1 MTTPTNPTPSHSNGA
16 KPAIDPAAAKAVSER
31 YAVTVKA
38 RLAKQKIDVL
48 EARDGMLDC
57 FVATYHNG
65 LSAGM
70 KAMLDVDA
78 TPEDV
83 ARIAAAIFRRR
94 LKNRNVPFEAPTIDA
109 LAAVKEEADR
119 EFHFEELPAEFRA
132 IHDQVCALL
141 LSKAEGTMGHHGDQ
155 SVLARPAAATTP
167 APGYAIAAPSPAPR
181 SPSVASAPPRR
192 PDSEPLVGGTS
203 RSSVSAPLRRAL
215 DTYLRETADR
225 SGKDPIVALRGRLHR
240 ALRLLESIEDFEQES

>member
-1 MTTPTNPTPSHSNGA
+1 MTSPTNPTPSNGA
-16 KPAIDPAAAKAVSER
+16 SQSGIDPAAAKAVSER

-38 RLAKQKIDVL
+38 RLAKPKIDIL

-57 FVATYHNG
+57 FVASYHNG
-65 LSAGM
+65 LAAGM
-70 KAMLDVDA
+70 KAILDVDA

-109 LAAVKEEADR
+109 LSAVKEEADR

-141 LSKAEGTMGHHGDQ
+141 LSKAEGTMEHRGDS
-155 SVLARPAAATTP
+155 SVVARPPAAATTP
-167 APGYAIAAPSPAPR
+167 TPGFAKPVAPR
-181 SPSVASAPPRR
+181 SPSVAGAPTPAPRPADTSA
-192 PDSEPLVGGTS
+192 

>member
-1 MTTPTNPTPSHSNGA
+1 MTTPTNPTPSNNSNGA
-16 KPAIDPAAAKAVSER
+16 KSGIDPAAAKAVSER

-38 RLAKQKIDVL
+38 RLAKPKIDVL

-141 LSKAEGTMGHHGDQ
+141 LSKAEGTMNHRGDQ
-155 SVLARPAAATTP
+155 SVLQQRPPAAATTP
-167 APGYAIAAPSPAPR
+167 TPGYGTPAPR
-181 SPSVASAPPRR
+181 PASIAQTPPPRR
-192 PDSEPLVGGTS
+192 AESEPLVGTAT
-203 RSSVSAPLRRAL
+203 RSSVSTPLRRAL

-225 SGKDPIVALRGRLHR
+225 AGKDPIVALRGRLHR